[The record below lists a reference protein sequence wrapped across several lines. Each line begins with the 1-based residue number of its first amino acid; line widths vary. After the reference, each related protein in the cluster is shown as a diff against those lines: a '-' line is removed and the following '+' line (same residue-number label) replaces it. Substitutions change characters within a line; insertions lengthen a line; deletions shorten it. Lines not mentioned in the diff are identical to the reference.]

1 MSTLACKTFHQGHRT
16 SRFVRTLI
24 VTNKF
29 RTFDGLLKNKSTKL
43 YTHRNQQFH
52 RKYIWILTMYT
63 SVQLSRILFAWIG
76 NFPDPFSIS
85 WNNHSYKLH
94 NCNSVKF
101 CLHNQLE
108 LALIARS
115 IFPIPALLREIWI
128 YGYME
133 PLGRALQINMA
144 CTLTYHSTHLYMK
157 QVSFRLLELCRR
169 S

>member
-16 SRFVRTLI
+16 SRFFQTLI
-24 VTNKF
+24 VTNKL
-29 RTFDGLLKNKSTKL
+29 RTFDGLSKNKSTKL

-63 SVQLSRILFAWIG
+63 SVQLSRILFVWIG
-76 NFPDPFSIS
+76 SFPDPFSIS

-94 NCNSVKF
+94 NSNSVKF
-101 CLHNQLE
+101 CFHNQLE

-128 YGYME
+128 YGYIRISWM
-133 PLGRALQINMA
+133 GHNSG
-144 CTLTYHSTHLYMK
+144 TLWSSLTNKYGMHIYIS
-157 QVSFRLLELCRR
+157 
-169 S
+169 